1 LSLRERLQLLNKDS
15 GKEPKMNP
23 LFNENIG
30 VGNGISKQDLAI
42 IQGKSLGAKRRR
54 GEESG
59 SEGDE
64 YVMRDEFLAN
74 KENQNS

>member
-1 LSLRERLQLLNKDS
+1 MNKDS

-42 IQGKSLGAKRRR
+42 INGNALGVKRRR
-54 GEESG
+54 GDESG

-64 YVMRDEFLAN
+64 YMQRDDFLAN
-74 KENQNS
+74 KENRNA